1 MRKIDLVNRNKI
13 LLQQLDVMHLLY
25 DEFMEKLG
33 PRGFQERV
41 DEILDEYNLN
51 NELIAKFE
59 NEQQSNQK
67 NGK

>member
-1 MRKIDLVNRNKI
+1 MNKKDLVNRNKI
-13 LLQQLDVMHLLY
+13 LFQQLEVMYLLY

-33 PRGFQERV
+33 NRGFQERV

-51 NELIAKFE
+51 NQLMKDLE
-59 NEQQSNQK
+59 NEQQSNQE